1 MIRQLVV
8 RLSRTSWRLRPRA
21 GRDVGLSTVVTMS
34 HRKPNKWWVGE
45 YAVFGDN
52 SRQGRGW

>member
-1 MIRQLVV
+1 MLHCYYGIGQ
-8 RLSRTSWRLRPRA
+8 
-21 GRDVGLSTVVTMS
+21 GRDVGQPMVVTMS